1 MFENQPIPDCRFCGI
16 IICGHRFPRI
26 YVITIKASNFYV
38 TGKKFW
44 KKILEK
50 KSRTFLNSYS
60 RESPKFLSS
69 DQSSIVSAKEVRFSA
84 THLSIAVGL
93 CLFPEKVICKEL
105 CYTISNALKF

>member
-1 MFENQPIPDCRFCGI
+1 MFENQPIPDRRFCGI
-16 IICGHRFPRI
+16 IICGHRFPSI

-38 TGKKFW
+38 TGKKV
-44 KKILEK
+44 
-50 KSRTFLNSYS
+50 SNFLKLHT
-60 RESPKFLSS
+60 RDSPKFLSS

-105 CYTISNALKF
+105 CYTISNVLNF